1 MGSDDTIHL
10 GAAQVS
16 EVYLDKEATIEK
28 DCRYIE
34 RAADMGVDLLVFPEF
49 HVPTSP
55 YWYLWDGGRESFT
68 EYYREL
74 FENAVTVPGP
84 AVDEVARTAAEN
96 EIAVVL
102 GVTEKETGSAGTM
115 YNSQVFIDD
124 DGQVVGHRR
133 KLRPTRE
140 ERLFHT
146 GGTGEDVRTFETAV
160 GTLGGLMCGEHTNP
174 LAVYSTLAMGEA
186 IHAASWPGIGYY
198 QQDKRE
204 CLINTPSRYHA
215 FAGQVPVV
223 AAAGAISEQLVEDA
237 GLPAEWAGRG
247 GPSSIISPMGE
258 FLAGPKW
265 EGEGIVHAEV
275 DLGDRTRAKSIHDVV
290 GHYNRFDV
298 FSLEVD
304 ASPRTAIHV
313 TDRSRDPAA
322 FGTPRDGAGRE
333 PAEREDSRTQPSTDQ
348 DDGAS

>member
-1 MGSDDTIHL
+1 MGSDDTLHL
-10 GAAQVS
+10 GAAQLS

-28 DCRYIE
+28 DCRYVE
-34 RAADMGVDLLVFPEF
+34 RAAGKGIDLLVFPEF

-68 EYYREL
+68 EYYRAL
-74 FENAVTVPGP
+74 FENAVTIPGP

-102 GVTEKETGSAGTM
+102 GVTEKEAGTAGTM
-115 YNSQVFIDD
+115 YNTQVFIDA
-124 DGQVVGHRR
+124 DGRVAGHRR

-146 GGTGEDVRTFETAV
+146 GGTGADVQTFETAL

-174 LAVYSTLAMGEA
+174 LAVYATLAMGEE

-198 QQDKRE
+198 ERDKRE

-223 AAAGAISEQLVEDA
+223 AAAGAISEELVEDA

-247 GPSSIISPMGE
+247 GPSSIISPTGAY
-258 FLAGPKW
+258 LAGPKW

-304 ASPRTAIHV
+304 ASPRTAIDV
-313 TDRSRDPAA
+313 TNGSREPEPADPPA
-322 FGTPRDGAGRE
+322 DGARCASRE
-333 PAEREDSRTQPSTDQ
+333 MQGSDTEPTLDQ
-348 DDGAS
+348 DDGTR